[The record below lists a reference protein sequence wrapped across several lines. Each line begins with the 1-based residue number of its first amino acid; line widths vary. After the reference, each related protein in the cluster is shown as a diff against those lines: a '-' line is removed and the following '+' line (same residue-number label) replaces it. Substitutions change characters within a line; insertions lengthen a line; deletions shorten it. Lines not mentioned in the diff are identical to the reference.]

1 MVFSWKLSLKK
12 DAPVGVHIVLEGTMQ
27 CEEPLIAVGYCYS
40 RKSILLFVLT
50 EGAGS
55 LVKGDPY
62 KANDLQIKPF
72 TILLL

>member
-1 MVFSWKLSLKK
+1 
-12 DAPVGVHIVLEGTMQ
+12 MQ